1 MRRLK
6 GFFTRKDGAIAV
18 EFAFVAPVMVGL
30 FFGLSEMALALGVK
44 GDVVNLASVGADLI
58 AQESSATTG
67 DMTNVF
73 SALSAMLYPYS
84 TANAQITI
92 SSVVDNSSG
101 GAAGNANPT
110 GKVAW
115 SCTQGGTARSANSV
129 YTFPAAA
136 QGVITS
142 GSGGS
147 VIMAEVTY
155 TYSLPFTVRITN
167 VINLSGPYTLSNT
180 FYSKP
185 RKVLQVTAPSACP

>member
-1 MRRLK
+1 MRRLRDLLK
-6 GFFTRKDGAIAV
+6 RRDASIAV
-18 EFAFVAPVMVGL
+18 EFALIAPVMIGM
-30 FFGLSEMALALGVK
+30 FFGLGELALAEGAR
-44 GDVVNLASVGADLI
+44 GDVVNLASVGADLV
-58 AQESSATTG
+58 AQESTVTTS

-73 SALSAMLYPYS
+73 AALSAMLYPYS

-92 SSVVDNSSG
+92 SSIVDNSTTTS
-101 GAAGNANPT
+101 

-115 SCTQGGTARSANSV
+115 SCTQGGTARTVGAT

-155 TYSLPFTVRITN
+155 SYSLPVTVNIAGY
-167 VINLSGPYTLSNT
+167 INLSGPYTMTNT

-185 RKVLQVTAPSACP
+185 RKVLKIPLTSCP

>member
-1 MRRLK
+1 MRGLVQFLK
-6 GFFTRKDGAIAV
+6 KESGSIAV
-18 EFAFVAPVMVGL
+18 EFAFAAPVMLGF
-30 FFGLSEMALALGVK
+30 FFGMNELSMILGAK
-44 GDVVNLASVGADLI
+44 ADVYNLSSAGSDLI
-58 AQESSATTG
+58 AQETTVTTA

-73 SALSAMLYPYS
+73 NALAATLYPYP

-92 SSVVDNSSG
+92 SSVIDNNSG

-115 SCTQGGTARSANSV
+115 SCTQGGTARGANST
-129 YTFPAAA
+129 YTFPSTA

-147 VIMAEVTY
+147 VIMAEIRY
-155 TYSLPFTVRITN
+155 SYSLPFQVQIPH
-167 VINLSGPYTLSNT
+167 VINLSGPYVLTST

-185 RKVLQVTAPSACP
+185 RRVAQIPLAGCP

>member
-1 MRRLK
+1 MRRLT
-6 GFFTRKDGAIAV
+6 GFFSRKDGAIAV
-18 EFAFVAPVMVGL
+18 EFALVAPVMVGL
-30 FFGLSEMALALGVK
+30 FFGLSELALALGVK

-58 AQESSATTG
+58 AQEKSATTS

-84 TANAQITI
+84 TTNAQITVT
-92 SSVVDNSSG
+92 SVIDNSSG
-101 GAAGNANPT
+101 GASGNANPT

-115 SCTQGGTARSANSV
+115 SCTQGGTARAANS
-129 YTFPAAA
+129 TFSFPTAA

-155 TYSLPFTVRITN
+155 TYSLPFTVNIAN
-167 VINLSGPYTLSNT
+167 VINLSGPYTLTNT
-180 FYSKP
+180 FYSEP

>member
-1 MRRLK
+1 MALKDFIKRR
-6 GFFTRKDGAIAV
+6 DGSIAV
-18 EFAFVAPVMVGL
+18 EFAFIAPVMVGL
-30 FFGLSEMALALGVK
+30 FFGLSELALALGAK
-44 GDVVNLASVGADLI
+44 ADVQNLASVGADLI
-58 AQESSATTG
+58 GQESAVTTA

-84 TANAQITI
+84 TTPAQITI
-92 SSVVDNSSG
+92 SSVIDNSSG
-101 GAAGNANPT
+101 GTAGNPNTT

-115 SCTQGGTARSANSV
+115 SCTQGGTARAANST

-136 QGVITS
+136 QGVVTS

-155 TYSLPFTVRITN
+155 SYSLPFTVKSAN
-167 VINLSGPYTLSNT
+167 VINLSGPYSLTNT

-185 RKVLQVTAPSACP
+185 RKVLQVTAPTACP